1 LESDFGAAGCQVMLL
16 REKRTMIRYGLLGFG
31 HHCEKRLVPSFRGA
45 KRSVLAGIWRRDLA
59 KAGENARQYSIQHVF
74 GTAEQLCASPLVDAV
89 LVTSPDARHLPDV
102 LLAMGHGKAVLCE
115 KPLGMNANEVEQM
128 LAAAEAAGH
137 RLGVAQNLR
146 YNRSLEVIRSWIQEG
161 RIGRPLIGN
170 AQFCFAAE
178 ASPRQWIYDPAL
190 ACGGP
195 IGDVGIHCID
205 ALRFVLDSRV
215 TQVTALARADERSRP
230 LEASAAIGLEFAGGA
245 MGTVSVST
253 RGIYRSVIE
262 VTGENGT
269 ITSEYGLTVDRPV
282 DVVLWRAG
290 KVEKKQTVSNRDGY
304 TRMLDSFSE
313 WIEGRGEY
321 RATAADGLHNQQV
334 LDAAYASWK
343 TGTRQMLADSDR
355 GVEKNF

>member
-1 LESDFGAAGCQVMLL
+1 MLL

-89 LVTSPDARHLPDV
+89 FVTSPDARHLPDV

>member
-1 LESDFGAAGCQVMLL
+1 
-16 REKRTMIRYGLLGFG
+16 MIRYGLLGFG
-31 HHCEKRLVPSFRGA
+31 HHCEKRLVPSFHGA
-45 KRSVLAGIWRRDLA
+45 KRSLLAGIWRRDLA
-59 KAGENARQYSIQHVF
+59 KAGENARRYSIQHVF
-74 GTAEQLCASPLVDAV
+74 ETAEQLCASPLVDAV
-89 LVTSPDARHLPDV
+89 FVTSPDARHLPDV
-102 LLAMGHGKAVLCE
+102 LLALAHGKAVLCE

-215 TQVTALARADERSRP
+215 TQVTALARTDERSRP
-230 LEASAAIGLEFAGGA
+230 LEASAAIGLDFAGGA

-343 TGTRQMLADSDR
+343 RGARQTLDDSDR
-355 GVEKNF
+355 GVEEDI